1 MTDNK
6 PYNPDPHAHPGL
18 AAIALLEAVK
28 AALAFLAA
36 AGLEFSG
43 PAPLR
48 TFVNTLI
55 RHVGG
60 DPEHGSSSTLLDMI
74 TPDTVHV
81 GALALVAYGLLR
93 SLEAW
98 GLWRARAW
106 ASWLGCISAALYLPL
121 DVYAI
126 IRHPGWASWLLLAV
140 NLVVVWVL
148 ARDIG
153 KRRPATAR

>member
-1 MTDNK
+1 
-6 PYNPDPHAHPGL
+6 
-18 AAIALLEAVK
+18 
-28 AALAFLAA
+28 
-36 AGLEFSG
+36 
-43 PAPLR
+43 
-48 TFVNTLI
+48 
-55 RHVGG
+55 
-60 DPEHGSSSTLLDMI
+60 MI